1 MSAQAYQAMLDTVDT
16 ELKAPMDTLGSAT
29 QPADVHAF
37 GTSLSGAIQ
46 EATVGLRSITP
57 PAAVARANEELAGA
71 LDSLGTQAEDL
82 STTDSGARICAGSA
96 GLARLTQSTAAQNV
110 RDAVHSL
117 ATADSSQAYTFGA
130 FLPAPIPDRNRRLA
144 NGQLIKK
151 APGGKSQFVIKNQA
165 ARDVVVTLASVNT
178 SDATFVVYLRSG
190 ADTTVKGVPD
200 GTYALYVSG
209 GVDWDGD
216 LRLFTTDCGAG
227 EMDHP
232 YAVTSTASQY
242 TKWTV
247 TLGVQGG
254 GIPQSGVDPG
264 SIPT

>member
-1 MSAQAYQAMLDTVDT
+1 MTHDGPTGDGPAPAEPPATPSPQPESTAVPTAEPEPVAESAAVPTDPAAPTPEPADVPGFAPAVVPPKRRLGLVLGLVGGAVALVLLLCAVLVPLALHGATTTRAGAATAASPTPSPSAAPMSAQAYQAMLDTVDT

-117 ATADSSQAYTFGA
+117 ATADSSTNEAVPESVIAERDGCTPAY
-130 FLPAPIPDRNRRLA
+130 R
-144 NGQLIKK
+144 
-151 APGGKSQFVIKNQA
+151 
-165 ARDVVVTLASVNT
+165 
-178 SDATFVVYLRSG
+178 
-190 ADTTVKGVPD
+190 
-200 GTYALYVSG
+200 
-209 GVDWDGD
+209 
-216 LRLFTTDCGAG
+216 
-227 EMDHP
+227 
-232 YAVTSTASQY
+232 
-242 TKWTV
+242 
-247 TLGVQGG
+247 
-254 GIPQSGVDPG
+254 
-264 SIPT
+264 